1 MKTTVFEERSGG
13 ITISRVI
20 RDYEYNMASRHF
32 HEEYEIYYLLEGER
46 YYFIDHSTHLV
57 RNGSLVF
64 INKNQVH
71 KTSPV
76 AGSSYHDRILIQLNS
91 KQSDLVFTNPDFSL

>member
-1 MKTTVFEERSGG
+1 MRNMKSIICWRASGIILS
-13 ITISRVI
+13 IT
-20 RDYEYNMASRHF
+20 
-32 HEEYEIYYLLEGER
+32 G
-46 YYFIDHSTHLV
+46 THLV

-91 KQSDLVFTNPDFSL
+91 KQSDLVFTNPDFSLEEFLPSTAE